1 MQELK
6 IIFELLSSAK
16 NFEVFY
22 QAAVWARQNLNC
34 GLYINAI
41 YMAIQ
46 NRKDTDRLSVPA
58 PYEVF
63 PNYFVRKEVL
73 VKASSILAGQEITP
87 TDGIRDEGNAYYLD
101 ANYTAMFYDNDD
113 ESKLA
118 YFREDIGLNSYY
130 FLRKLRLSPWFNSD
144 INSRRGENMYQMLK
158 QFMARYN
165 LERYANGL
173 PEIEDFNWN
182 SLPDIPYDPEL
193 VYSDG
198 TEFSHR
204 TVPLEIS
211 VNDEISLLQTIETN
225 IATGVSHM
233 VCILLQYNT

>member
-1 MQELK
+1 MKELK
-6 IIFELLSSAK
+6 IIYELLSSARS
-16 NFEVFY
+16 FEAFY
-22 QAAVWARQNLNC
+22 QAAVWARRTLNC
-34 GLYINAI
+34 GLYVNAM

-46 NRKDTDRLSVPA
+46 NRKDTERLSIPA
-58 PYEVF
+58 PYEVL
-63 PNYFVRKEVL
+63 PNYFIRKEVL

-87 TDGIRDEGNAYYLD
+87 TDSVRDEGNAYYLD

-113 ESKLA
+113 DSKLA

-130 FLRKLRLSPWFNSD
+130 YLKKLRLSPWLNDD
-144 INSRRGENMYQMLK
+144 INGRYGEHMYQMMK

-173 PEIEDFNWN
+173 PEIDSIDWN

-198 TEFSHR
+198 SEFSHR
-204 TVPLEIS
+204 TMPLEIP
-211 VNDEISLLQTIETN
+211 VNEDLALLNTIENNVLT
-225 IATGVSHM
+225 VVEHM
-233 VCILLQYNT
+233 VCI